1 MKRLLKIA
9 GNGRRAHDSGCSVS
23 GTFGA
28 SYYYSSE
35 HGQGCA
41 SCHEMAA
48 YVSEV
53 HGAPHRKRNV
63 HGLPCS
69 QPIDQAPSYPRSS
82 YAYLAGGDSAARR
95 GRG

>member
-1 MKRLLKIA
+1 MKRWLKVAALGIGLMILLVV
-9 GNGRRAHDSGCSVS
+9 G

-53 HGAPHRKRNV
+53 HGAPHRN
-63 HGLPCS
+63 
-69 QPIDQAPSYPRSS
+69 AT
-82 YAYLAGGDSAARR
+82 
-95 GRG
+95 